1 MFSLRRFFRNG
12 DGFILLIVGG
22 HLGTLGF
29 GLYISIIEKG
39 YMRNRTSTDREILL
53 RAALSLS
60 CQSLT

>member
-1 MFSLRRFFRNG
+1 
-12 DGFILLIVGG
+12 
-22 HLGTLGF
+22 
-29 GLYISIIEKG
+29 LYISIIEKG